1 MKDNDFKKENAI
13 KITSSESEKSKAC
26 ESISLE
32 QLRLE
37 MERINNIGPMPL
49 FSMSVISPAEACM
62 VDDLLLYCYYDDSL
76 PSPLPGVT
84 RPLAKMDPFTKMVAI
99 LDRLPSVF
107 SHTEFAQAGT
117 SLGISTSTCKRL
129 IKKAILL
136 EYATKKVSMYFKT
149 TKK

>member
-1 MKDNDFKKENAI
+1 
-13 KITSSESEKSKAC
+13 
-26 ESISLE
+26 
-32 QLRLE
+32 
-37 MERINNIGPMPL
+37 
-49 FSMSVISPAEACM
+49 MSVISPDEACM
-62 VDDLLLYCYYDDSL
+62 VDDLLLYCYYDDSP

-107 SHTEFAQAGT
+107 SHTEFAQTGA

-129 IKKAILL
+129 IKKALLL
-136 EYATKKVSMYFKT
+136 EYATKKDRMYFKT